1 MDILIYGDKAT
12 DLVKPYNNLINEG
25 LKPIFDDEISELD
38 FYQEKSG
45 MIKSVR
51 LYDVYI
57 RFEFGDDYDKILMGD
72 YCYTDNYSSI
82 QNLKELAHRQGKPYS
97 PVNTIGNL
105 INIILAHLVKADPND
120 LDLKFRINLYRI
132 AKRNYWNID
141 IYNTNPYDVKYTNP
155 KNENSSHIFLR
166 RQCDGQPTGVFFTD
180 LEDEL
185 KSRLET
191 HDNSL
196 DLMSKGPLFKFLTKG
211 SLQNTESSNCA
222 LKLSTEDNCAL
233 KLSTEP
239 SVHFAIEKVIF
250 NDPATI
256 VLWKDGSK
264 TIVKVQD
271 GDTFDK
277 EKGLAMALLKK
288 LLGNNGSYYK
298 EIKRWTE
305 DENDR

>member
-1 MDILIYGDKAT
+1 MDILIYSDKAT

-72 YCYTDNYSSI
+72 YCYTNNYSSI

-97 PVNTIGNL
+97 PVNTIDNL
-105 INIILAHLVKADPND
+105 INIILDHLVKAYPND
-120 LDLKFRINLYRI
+120 LDLKFRINLYKI

-141 IYNTNPYDVKYTNP
+141 IYNTNPYDVRFTNP
-155 KNENSSHIFLR
+155 RNGNSSHIFLR
-166 RQCDGQPTGVFFTD
+166 RQCDGQPTTEVFFTD

-191 HDNSL
+191 NDNSL
-196 DLMSKGPLFKFLTKG
+196 DLMSI
-211 SLQNTESSNCA
+211 SSNCA
-222 LKLSTEDNCAL
+222 LNLSTN
-233 KLSTEP
+233 LSTEP
-239 SVHFAIEKVIF
+239 VVRFAIEKVIF

-256 VLWKDGSK
+256 VLWEDGSK
-264 TIVKVQD
+264 TVVKVQD

-305 DENDR
+305 DEND

>member
-1 MDILIYGDKAT
+1 MNILIYGDKAT
-12 DLVKPYNNLINEG
+12 DLVKPYDNLINEG
-25 LKPIFDDEISELD
+25 LRPIFDDEISELD

-45 MIKSVR
+45 LIKRVR

-105 INIILAHLVKADPND
+105 INIILAHLVKAYPND
-120 LDLKFRINLYRI
+120 LDLKFRINLYKI

-141 IYNTNPYDVKYTNP
+141 IYNTNPYDVKYTNL
-155 KNENSSHIFLR
+155 KNGNSSHIFLR
-166 RQCDGQPTGVFFTD
+166 RQCDGQPTEVFFTD
-180 LEDEL
+180 LEDGL
-185 KSRLET
+185 KIRLEA
-191 HDNSL
+191 HDNPL
-196 DLMSKGPLFKFLTKG
+196 DLIY
-211 SLQNTESSNCA
+211 LQA
-222 LKLSTEDNCAL
+222 KDNCAL
-233 KLSTEP
+233 NLFTDP
-239 SVHFAIEKVIF
+239 VVHFAIEKVIF

>member
-1 MDILIYGDKAT
+1 MNILIYGDKAT
-12 DLVKPYNNLINEG
+12 DLVKPYSNLINEG

-82 QNLKELAHRQGKPYS
+82 QNLKGLAHRQGKPYS

-105 INIILAHLVKADPND
+105 INIILAHLVKAYPND
-120 LDLKFRINLYRI
+120 LDLKFRIYLYRI

-141 IYNTNPYDVKYTNP
+141 IYNTNPYDIKFTNP
-155 KNENSSHIFLR
+155 KNGNSSHIFLR
-166 RQCDGQPTGVFFTD
+166 RQCDGQPTEVFSTD

-196 DLMSKGPLFKFLTKG
+196 DLMYI
-211 SLQNTESSNCA
+211 SSNC
-222 LKLSTEDNCAL
+222 LSNLSTEDNCAL
-233 KLSTEP
+233 NLSTEP
-239 SVHFAIEKVIF
+239 GVHFAIEKVIF

-256 VLWKDGSK
+256 VLWEDGSK
-264 TIVKVQD
+264 TVVKVQD

-288 LLGNNGSYYK
+288 IFGNNGSYYK

>member
-1 MDILIYGDKAT
+1 MNILIYGDKAT
-12 DLVKPYNNLINEG
+12 DLVKPYNNLINEE
-25 LKPIFDDEISELD
+25 LKLIFDDEISELD

-51 LYDVYI
+51 LYYDVYI

-72 YCYTDNYSSI
+72 YCYTNNYSSI

-105 INIILAHLVKADPND
+105 VNIILSHLVKAYPND

-141 IYNTNPYDVKYTNP
+141 IYNTNPYDIKFTNP
-155 KNENSSHIFLR
+155 KNGNSSHIFLR
-166 RQCDGQPTGVFFTD
+166 RQCDGQPTEVFFTD

-196 DLMSKGPLFKFLTKG
+196 DLMSI
-211 SLQNTESSNCA
+211 SSNCA
-222 LKLSTEDNCAL
+222 LNLSTEDIYVLN
-233 KLSTEP
+233 LSTEP

-256 VLWKDGSK
+256 VLWEDGSK
-264 TIVKVQD
+264 TVVKVQD

>member
-57 RFEFGDDYDKILMGD
+57 HFEFGDDYDKILMGD
-72 YCYTDNYSSI
+72 YCYTNNYSSI

-97 PVNTIGNL
+97 PVNTIDNL
-105 INIILAHLVKADPND
+105 INIILAHLVKAYPND
-120 LDLKFRINLYRI
+120 LDLKFRINLYKI

-155 KNENSSHIFLR
+155 RNGNSSHIFLR
-166 RQCDGQPTGVFFTD
+166 RQCDGQPTEVFFTD

-196 DLMSKGPLFKFLTKG
+196 DLMSI
-211 SLQNTESSNCA
+211 SSNCA
-222 LKLSTEDNCAL
+222 LNLSTDLC
-233 KLSTEP
+233 
-239 SVHFAIEKVIF
+239 VHFAIEKVIF

-256 VLWKDGSK
+256 VLWEDGSK
-264 TIVKVQD
+264 TVVKVQD

>member
-57 RFEFGDDYDKILMGD
+57 HFEFGDDYDKILMGD

-97 PVNTIGNL
+97 PVNTIDNL
-105 INIILAHLVKADPND
+105 INIILAHLVKAYPND
-120 LDLKFRINLYRI
+120 LDLKFRINLYKI

-155 KNENSSHIFLR
+155 RNGNSSHIFLR
-166 RQCDGQPTGVFFTD
+166 RQCDGQPTEVFFTD

-196 DLMSKGPLFKFLTKG
+196 DLMSI
-211 SLQNTESSNCA
+211 SSNCT
-222 LKLSTEDNCAL
+222 LNLSTN
-233 KLSTEP
+233 LSTEP
-239 SVHFAIEKVIF
+239 VVHFAIEKVIF

-256 VLWKDGSK
+256 VLWEDGSK

>member
-12 DLVKPYNNLINEG
+12 DLVKPYSNLINEG
-25 LKPIFDDEISELD
+25 LKPIFDDDISELD

-57 RFEFGDDYDKILMGD
+57 RFESGDDYDKILMGD

-120 LDLKFRINLYRI
+120 LDLKFRINLYKI

-155 KNENSSHIFLR
+155 KNGNSSHIFLY
-166 RQCDGQPTGVFFTD
+166 RQCDGQPTTEVFFTD
-180 LEDEL
+180 MEDEL

-196 DLMSKGPLFKFLTKG
+196 DLMSI
-211 SLQNTESSNCA
+211 SNNCA
-222 LKLSTEDNCAL
+222 LN
-233 KLSTEP
+233 LSTEP
-239 SVHFAIEKVIF
+239 GVHFAIEKVIF

-256 VLWKDGSK
+256 VLWEDGSK
-264 TIVKVQD
+264 TVVKVQD

-288 LLGNNGSYYK
+288 LLGNNGNYYK

-305 DENDR
+305 DEND

>member
-12 DLVKPYNNLINEG
+12 DLVKPYSNLINEG

-105 INIILAHLVKADPND
+105 INIILAHLVKAYPND
-120 LDLKFRINLYRI
+120 LDLKFRVNLYKI

-141 IYNTNPYDVKYTNP
+141 IYNTNPYDVRFTNP
-155 KNENSSHIFLR
+155 RNGNSSHIFLR
-166 RQCDGQPTGVFFTD
+166 RQCDGQPTTEVFFTD

-196 DLMSKGPLFKFLTKG
+196 DLMSI
-211 SLQNTESSNCA
+211 SSNGT
-222 LKLSTEDNCAL
+222 LNLSTN
-233 KLSTEP
+233 LSTEP
-239 SVHFAIEKVIF
+239 VVHFAIEKVIF

-256 VLWKDGSK
+256 VLWEDGSK

-305 DENDR
+305 DEND

>member
-105 INIILAHLVKADPND
+105 INIILAHLVKAYPND
-120 LDLKFRINLYRI
+120 LDLKFRVNLYKI

-155 KNENSSHIFLR
+155 KNGNSSHIFLR
-166 RQCDGQPTGVFFTD
+166 RQCDGQPTTEVFFTD

-196 DLMSKGPLFKFLTKG
+196 DLMSI
-211 SLQNTESSNCA
+211 SSNGT
-222 LKLSTEDNCAL
+222 LNLSTN
-233 KLSTEP
+233 LSTEP
-239 SVHFAIEKVIF
+239 VVHFAIEKVIF

-256 VLWKDGSK
+256 VLWEDGSK

-305 DENDR
+305 DEND

>member
-1 MDILIYGDKAT
+1 MNILIYGDKAT

-82 QNLKELAHRQGKPYS
+82 QNLKELAHRQGKSYS

-105 INIILAHLVKADPND
+105 INIILAHLVKAYPND

-132 AKRNYWNID
+132 AKRNYWNIN
-141 IYNTNPYDVKYTNP
+141 IYNTNPYDIKFTNP
-155 KNENSSHIFLR
+155 KNGNSSHIFLR
-166 RQCDGQPTGVFFTD
+166 RQCDGQPTEVFFTD

-185 KSRLET
+185 KSRLES

-196 DLMSKGPLFKFLTKG
+196 DLMSI
-211 SLQNTESSNCA
+211 SSNCT
-222 LKLSTEDNCAL
+222 LN
-233 KLSTEP
+233 LSTEP

>member
-1 MDILIYGDKAT
+1 MNILIYGNKAT

-45 MIKSVR
+45 MTKRVR

-57 RFEFGDDYDKILMGD
+57 RFEFGNDYDKILMWD
-72 YCYTDNYSSI
+72 YCYADNYSSI
-82 QNLKELAHRQGKPYS
+82 QNLKELAYIQGKPYS

-120 LDLKFRINLYRI
+120 LDLKFRINLYKI

-155 KNENSSHIFLR
+155 KNGNSSHIFLR
-166 RQCDGQPTGVFFTD
+166 RPCDGQPTEVFFTD

-185 KSRLET
+185 KSRLGA

-196 DLMSKGPLFKFLTKG
+196 DLMSI
-211 SLQNTESSNCA
+211 SSNC
-222 LKLSTEDNCAL
+222 LSSF
-233 KLSTEP
+233 STEP
-239 SVHFAIEKVIF
+239 GVHFAIEKVIF
-250 NDPATI
+250 NNPVTI

>member
-1 MDILIYGDKAT
+1 MDILIYSDKAT

-72 YCYTDNYSSI
+72 YCYTNNYSSI

-105 INIILAHLVKADPND
+105 INTILAHLVKAYPND
-120 LDLKFRINLYRI
+120 LDLKFRINLYKI

-141 IYNTNPYDVKYTNP
+141 IYNTNPYDIKFTNP
-155 KNENSSHIFLR
+155 RTGNSSHIFLR
-166 RQCDGQPTGVFFTD
+166 KQCDGQPTEVFFTD

-185 KSRLET
+185 KSRLEA

-196 DLMSKGPLFKFLTKG
+196 DLMSI
-211 SLQNTESSNCA
+211 SSNCA
-222 LKLSTEDNCAL
+222 LN
-233 KLSTEP
+233 LSTEP
-239 SVHFAIEKVIF
+239 SIHFAIEKVIF

-264 TIVKVQD
+264 TVVKVQD

-305 DENDR
+305 DEND

>member
-72 YCYTDNYSSI
+72 YCYTNNYSSI

-97 PVNTIGNL
+97 PVDTIGNL
-105 INIILAHLVKADPND
+105 INIILAHLVKAYPND
-120 LDLKFRINLYRI
+120 LDLKFRINLYKI

-141 IYNTNPYDVKYTNP
+141 IYNTNPYNVKYTNP
-155 KNENSSHIFLR
+155 KNGNSSQHIFLR
-166 RQCDGQPTGVFFTD
+166 RQCDGQPTEVFFTD
-180 LEDEL
+180 LEDKL
-185 KSRLET
+185 KSRLKT

-196 DLMSKGPLFKFLTKG
+196 DLMSI
-211 SLQNTESSNCA
+211 SSNCA
-222 LKLSTEDNCAL
+222 LNLSA
-233 KLSTEP
+233 EP
-239 SVHFAIEKVIF
+239 GVVHFAIEKVIF
-250 NDPATI
+250 KDPATI
-256 VLWKDGSK
+256 VLWEDGSK
-264 TIVKVQD
+264 TVVKVQD